1 MCTDSGLVGCLCK
14 MYLSLWYLFS
24 IWDEF
29 APNALQV
36 EHIHQKGNFTLRFF
50 RHTNDEIA
58 QVGAHS

>member
-1 MCTDSGLVGCLCK
+1 